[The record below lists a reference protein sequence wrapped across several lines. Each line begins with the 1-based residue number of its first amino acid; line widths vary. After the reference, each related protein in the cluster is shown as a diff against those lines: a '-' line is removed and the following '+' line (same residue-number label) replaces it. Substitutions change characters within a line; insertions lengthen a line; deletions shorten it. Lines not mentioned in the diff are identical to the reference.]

1 MKLNFLKYTKWQVK
15 LTWLLVAM
23 SIIPGLIISYK
34 IVDIIKDELKYNINE
49 QLKYSSETISNSIDI
64 SLKKYI
70 ETLNLTA
77 GFLDKQDISGET
89 KVSLLVSQLEK
100 SKNLLSLHILV
111 KEKNSLNEVVSIQKE
126 FVEVKNKGKVLLP
139 KDFKDSIIK
148 DIPEEAFTDT
158 YIGKPFFNKAIRKW
172 VVSIFIRLNGET
184 IKNGILAASFD
195 LSDLEKV
202 IDNSIVNRIGNVF
215 VSDKNEGKFL
225 TTRIITRIPFE
236 ITSDVLAILK
246 SNTNITL
253 VKNYQSS
260 KYGNFVSSFVKT
272 SVADWVVVSV
282 INEEAAYVTIDETL
296 IFFSTFLGVTVLLS
310 IFIAFLFSRHLS
322 KPIIKMAEVS
332 NEISLGKYDVEIKY
346 PAKDSIGLLGNSLV
360 QMGKQLKQNFNKIED
375 QKKQLEDYSKNLEI
389 KVEERTAQLNESN
402 QELKKAY
409 HRVLELNQE
418 KNEFLGIAAHDLKNP
433 LTAISSFAEI
443 LKTDKELDPEQF
455 DDFLNEIIKASGR
468 MFSIVKNLL
477 DVNAIEQGKLNVKM
491 TSVSL
496 QLVVDEMLSQF
507 SEALQKKKIEI
518 IQSNQTDDFEIL
530 ADFNI
535 TLQVV
540 QNIISNAIKFSQ
552 PNKKIYITIRSS
564 EEPQHIDI
572 SIKDEG
578 PGFTENDKKK
588 LFQKFAKLSARPTGG
603 EHSTGL
609 GLSIVKKLVEMMNGK
624 IRVESEH
631 GKGAEFILTF
641 PKANNTERESQ

>member
-1 MKLNFLKYTKWQVK
+1 MKLNFFKYTKWQVK

-100 SKNLLSLHILV
+100 SKNLLSLHVLV
-111 KEKNSLNEVVSIQKE
+111 KEKNSTNEVVSIQKE

-139 KDFKDSIIK
+139 KDFKNSIIK
-148 DIPEEAFTDT
+148 DIPKEAFTDT
-158 YIGKPFFNKAIRKW
+158 YIGKPFFNKGIRKW
-172 VVSIFIRLNGET
+172 VVSIFIRLNSEA

-215 VSDKNEGKFL
+215 VSDKNEDKFL
-225 TTRIITRIPFE
+225 TTRIITKIPFE
-236 ITSDVLAILK
+236 ITSDVLTILK

-253 VKNYQSS
+253 VKNYRSNN
-260 KYGNFVSSFVKT
+260 YGDFVSSFVKT
-272 SVADWVVVSV
+272 SIADWVVVSV
-282 INEEAAYVTIDETL
+282 INEKAAYVTIDETL
-296 IFFSTFLGVTVLLS
+296 IFFSTFLGITVLIS

-332 NEISLGKYDVEIKY
+332 NQISLGKYDVEIKY
-346 PAKDSIGLLGNSLV
+346 TAKDSIGLLGNSLV

-389 KVEERTAQLNESN
+389 KVEERTTQLNESN

-443 LKTDKELDPEQF
+443 LKTDKELNPVQF

-552 PNKKIYITIRSS
+552 PNKKIYITIRNS

-641 PKANNTERESQ
+641 PQANYTE